1 MTSQTVM
8 YVVQVTN
15 NCWLVNGNTFNR
27 TLRISNAKRYKT
39 IAAAKAA
46 LTMARK
52 IRKLQGATI
61 EAVQEASP

>member
-1 MTSQTVM
+1 MSEHQGK

-15 NCWLVNGNTFNR
+15 NCWLVNGGTFER
-27 TLRISNAKRYKT
+27 TLRIENAKRYKT

-52 IRKLQGATI
+52 IRRLQNATI
-61 EAVQEASP
+61 EAVKQ